1 MGTKSNAHRPSSSIA
16 ATSRMILLSGIM
28 ATAISASSAI
38 AAPVGVTV
46 DAATKVTGTG
56 PGGSREIVKNSPIF
70 SDDRLNA
77 NRTGNAQIILVD
89 KTKIV
94 VGPNAQVDITDFV
107 YDNSAQ
113 NSFKSITIKATKGTF
128 RIFTGASKPS
138 AFKIQTPAGSIG
150 IRG

>member
-1 MGTKSNAHRPSSSIA
+1 
-16 ATSRMILLSGIM
+16 MI
-28 ATAISASSAI
+28 ATAISATSAI

-46 DAATKVTGTG
+46 DAATRVTGTG
-56 PGGSREIVKNSPIF
+56 PGGSRDIVKNSPIF
-70 SDDRLNA
+70 SDDRLKA

-94 VGPNAQVDITDFV
+94 VGPNAQIDITDFV
-107 YDNSAQ
+107 YDTSAQ

>member
-1 MGTKSNAHRPSSSIA
+1 MTNDLCKTNCGNRYRNLFVLGLTIA
-16 ATSRMILLSGIM
+16 ALSGTF
-28 ATAISASSAI
+28 AN

-46 DAATKVTGTG
+46 DAATTVTGSG
-56 PGGSREIVKNSPIF
+56 PGGSREIVKDSPIF
-70 SDDRLNA
+70 SDDRLKA

-94 VGPNAQVDITDFV
+94 VGPNAVVDITDFV
-107 YDNSAQ
+107 YDNSNR
-113 NSFKSITIKATKGTF
+113 NSFKTITIKATKGTF